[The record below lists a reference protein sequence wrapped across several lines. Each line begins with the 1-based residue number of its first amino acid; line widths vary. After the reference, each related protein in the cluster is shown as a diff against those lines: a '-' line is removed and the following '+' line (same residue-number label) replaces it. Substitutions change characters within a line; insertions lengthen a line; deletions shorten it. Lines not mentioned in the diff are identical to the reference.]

1 MAYLSAIIA
10 SGGKSTRMNG
20 INKQLLELDGVP
32 VVIRTIQIC
41 ASNTSVSEII
51 VVCASQMIEELQML
65 IKKFKISKKIII
77 VEGGATRQQSVF
89 NGVNHCDIQSEYFMI
104 HDGARPFISN
114 GMIEN
119 ALQLAYQKKAVIV
132 AVPSKDTVKI
142 CDEQNKIIATP
153 NRTDTYL
160 AQTPQIFCAKL
171 YKKAMQQAVQ
181 NRKDFT
187 DDAQLIES
195 FGESVFI
202 AQGCYTNIK
211 ITTIDDIAFAQSI
224 LKKGENIK

>member
-153 NRTDTYL
+153 NRIDTYL

-171 YKKAMQQAVQ
+171 YKKAMQQAIQ